1 MIKLTVRTREGSQ
14 THTFAQTPITLGVGN
29 NPAIDLQLPDHTLEG
44 IRLRILEQNGNF
56 MIHNVAN
63 DPFTTLNSVPFG
75 KLKLANRDLIH
86 LGKVEI
92 LFEADPL
99 PVVATIPE
107 KAHILP
113 DVSEATQLATTL
125 QNLEKAAEESHGTEG
140 HLDPHEAH
148 LDEPHDVGM
157 PWRGFLAVC
166 GVVLLSVVVTAATI
180 YIKALDKSEHEQLI
194 AGRSAAD
201 VAMALLRAQVHQIKP
216 EKQNWSDPNFIQSN
230 LEELLAP
237 GYASLVHLNDQGH
250 LLHSDY
256 NLRVYTN
263 QDASKFLIIVQPLP
277 SLLHWLIPRDAIVI
291 SSEDMEVY
299 KVRDLKALNRLLVTM
314 SPLDSASDDEILHII
329 KQGER
334 LSLISHQFP
343 GGFIPPK
350 TLSVVSPG
358 AEHKIYNAPRY
369 YPFGDSVLR
378 KAFHFLQ
385 MTSANNQEVQ
395 KLQQQLE
402 HLAAL
407 PQLILY
413 SSQSIQ
419 KTRQTQHIL
428 ATLIPNHTFLT
439 AYLELDD
446 TAKILDSHLL
456 IDHDSS
462 AISSFAISP
471 PQKENKETSESLT
484 INPVPS
490 SSEVALLTEEDP
502 TWETESIDEH
512 HPLLLQLKTLMR
524 ERKHALMPLNNKIVM
539 LLNRNTKHGAEDFSS
554 FFSLLS
560 NEYEATNQR
569 FQEVVTEKLA
579 ELYHQYNDLSL
590 EQFAT
595 YVKAAGL
602 EHLAHESLETKS
614 QTSAPQERL
623 TEAQFTKQMAKF
635 MESSSFE
642 ELNQVVTETAGLL
655 DLMHVPN
662 HEVLIRY
669 ENEMR
674 SYALAQVQRFLFSQ
688 EGRLPPEDFNPANRI
703 HLGHILKTA
712 WVTIP
717 EECHFYLSEFDL
729 LAQPEVR

>member
-1 MIKLTVRTREGSQ
+1 MIKLTVRTREGSN
-14 THTFAQTPITLGVGN
+14 TYTFAHAPVTLGVGEN
-29 NPAIDLQLPDHTLEG
+29 AAIDLQLPDHMLEG
-44 IRLRILEQNGNF
+44 IRLRILEQNGCF
-56 MIHNVAN
+56 FIHNITN

-75 KLKLANRDLIH
+75 KQKLANRDLIH
-86 LGKVEI
+86 LGKLEI

-99 PVVATIPE
+99 PFFAPPPE
-107 KAHILP
+107 KAQTLAEP
-113 DVSEATQLATTL
+113 SEVNLATTL
-125 QNLEKAAEESHGTEG
+125 QSLEKIAEETHGSEG
-140 HLDPHEAH
+140 ATDIQEPGLDTPHE
-148 LDEPHDVGM
+148 VGM

-166 GVVLLSVVVTAATI
+166 VVVVISFVVTAATI
-180 YIKALDKSEHEQLI
+180 YIKALDKSEQEQLT

-201 VAMALLRAQVHQIKP
+201 VAMALLRAQIHQIKP

-230 LEELLAP
+230 LEALLAP
-237 GYASLVHLNDQGH
+237 GYSSLVHLNDQGH
-250 LLHSDY
+250 LLHSAY
-256 NLRVYTN
+256 NLRIYTN

-277 SLLHWLIPRDAIVI
+277 SLLHWLMPRDAIVI

-299 KVRDLKALNRLLVTM
+299 KIRDLKALNRLLVSV
-314 SPLDSASDDEILHII
+314 SPLDSANDDEILHII

-334 LSLISHQFP
+334 LSLISLKTP

-350 TLSVVSPG
+350 TLSMVSPG
-358 AEHKIYNAPRY
+358 AEYKIYNAPRY

-378 KAFHFLQ
+378 KAYHFLQ
-385 MTSANNQEVQ
+385 ITSANHQEVQ

-402 HLAAL
+402 NLSKL
-407 PQLILY
+407 PNLILY

-419 KTRQTQHIL
+419 KTRQTQHVL

-439 AYLELDD
+439 AYLELD
-446 TAKILDSHLL
+446 ANSKILASHLL
-456 IDHDSS
+456 IDNDATTLPSVALS
-462 AISSFAISP
+462 N
-471 PQKENKETSESLT
+471 PQKENKESIEPMAIAATSA
-484 INPVPS
+484 S
-490 SSEVALLTEEDP
+490 SDIAMLNTEDA

-512 HPLLLQLKTLMR
+512 HPLLLQLKSLMR

-539 LLNRNTKHGAEDFSS
+539 LLNRNTKQGEEDFSS
-554 FFSLLS
+554 TFSLLS

-569 FQEVVTEKLA
+569 FQEVVTEKLT
-579 ELYHQYNDLSL
+579 ELYRQYNDLSL
-590 EQFAT
+590 EQFAS

-602 EHLAHESLETKS
+602 ENLAHESLIVKS
-614 QTSAPQERL
+614 QNSMPQERL
-623 TEAQFTKQMAKF
+623 NEAQFTKQMTKI

-655 DLMHVPN
+655 DLSRVPN
-662 HEVLIRY
+662 HELLIRY

-674 SYALAQVQRFLFSQ
+674 SYALSQVQRFLFSQ
-688 EGRLPPEDFNPANRI
+688 EGRLPPEDFNPTNRI

-729 LAQPEVR
+729 LAQPEAR